1 MNKLSH
7 SICKCVCELTPT
19 RTHTRFSPTWL
30 RMANCLITGFCSQL
44 DWVGEANHR
53 AQHVTLA
60 EVKPTLAVAA
70 IQVCCPLS
78 QSPPL
83 SHTEHT
89 LATHSLQFGQGL
101 TIPSAWR
108 QSGEELLHIMIRCWY
123 LGLYIYALSHNLK
136 AFNNVP
142 QLRSCLLSVWRICA
156 HFHVICI
163 VCYSIPSFA
172 FLHFSIHCFHDLI
185 Y

>member
-1 MNKLSH
+1 MNKLSS
-7 SICKCVCELTPT
+7 SICKCVSELTPT

-101 TIPSAWR
+101 TIRSAWR

-123 LGLYIYALSHNLK
+123 LGLYIYSM
-136 AFNNVP
+136 
-142 QLRSCLLSVWRICA
+142 LSVIISR
-156 HFHVICI
+156 HSTMFHSCGHVSFQCDWS
-163 VCYSIPSFA
+163 VLTFTSFA
-172 FLHFSIHCFHDLI
+172 
-185 Y
+185 